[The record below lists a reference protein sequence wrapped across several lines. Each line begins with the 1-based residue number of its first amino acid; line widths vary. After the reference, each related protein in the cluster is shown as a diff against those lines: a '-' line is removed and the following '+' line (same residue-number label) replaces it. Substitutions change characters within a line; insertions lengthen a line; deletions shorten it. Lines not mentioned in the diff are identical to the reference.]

1 MSLFETGILGHLAM
15 MLAIAAIIFCV
26 VYFGTIKFWELL
38 TGDRL
43 QKPIPAVLAVFLS
56 VRLTVECARMLMWRV
71 WWW

>member
-1 MSLFETGILGHLAM
+1 MNHLFI
-15 MLAIAAIIFCV
+15 MLALFVVIFV
-26 VYFGTIKFWELL
+26 AVYFGTLKFWELL

-43 QKPIPAVLAVFLS
+43 QKPIPAILALFLG

>member
-1 MSLFETGILGHLAM
+1 
-15 MLAIAAIIFCV
+15 MLALFVVIFV
-26 VYFGTIKFWELL
+26 AVYFGTLKFWELL

-43 QKPIPAVLAVFLS
+43 QKPIPAILALFLG